1 MDNYSGIRTP
11 RTLPP
16 EAPTLSTGLGLSAA
30 LPEDNPEHII
40 SSLISR
46 IFLLR
51 SVRAASAVL
60 FAATRGRASFRDV
73 TVLVPSS
80 WGPSPPC
87 PALGTLGDA
96 AGESWEAADLRVS
109 KGRHPQHGARP
120 WTLHSRGC
128 GHRGDYVSLG
138 HQSLTANA
146 STLTGRSL
154 AREMLRRRL
163 RAAASRV
170 ALGAYSSLR
179 LGCLLRGPPPR
190 PSPPLL
196 LCPAP
201 SPFPPSPC
209 MPPPPLEAKNRKNFV
224 LPQVTQLCD
233 EGSHARE
240 APTRHNLLCGGR
252 SVWEVLRASPDF
264 QNNRNAEEAPTES
277 DVAFRY
283 VRAQPP
289 RIVLLIDDTDVMNV
303 QKRWE
308 FVRKAVRKVVTYDV
322 PDGHSVGLVVF
333 DSAAATKYPL
343 TRLTDGATREKV
355 GSSLPR
361 NPSREPHHKRCLLCG
376 LREALRMLRQDSTG
390 SGAGHVVLLTAG
402 GGEPLDATRTNEAS
416 HALTAAGVVLHA
428 IVYPLTEKYPTPGAG
443 LETVAALSGGRTYIV
458 PDQGIGADSK
468 LSMYYNLLDSLYT
481 ALAGVTGPSVLPV
494 KVHAA
499 EHPGGRVA
507 VSQGTFAL
515 DPHLGADTV
524 FAIFYYHVTH
534 VGNLIHLV
542 SPQGQV
548 IDTANMQKED
558 ANINMITV
566 RLAEAQ
572 ATAGQWHYKVENR
585 ADSHQALYVQV
596 TSRRA
601 PAQAPL
607 TWPCAPGPATRCRW
621 STPVTSPGR
630 WRCSPRRGWAR
641 PPWRAPR

>member
-1 MDNYSGIRTP
+1 MFVVVSFFR
-11 RTLPP
+11 
-16 EAPTLSTGLGLSAA
+16 AALGLA
-30 LPEDNPEHII
+30 PR
-40 SSLISR
+40 SS
-46 IFLLR
+46 
-51 SVRAASAVL
+51 
-60 FAATRGRASFRDV
+60 
-73 TVLVPSS
+73 
-80 WGPSPPC
+80 
-87 PALGTLGDA
+87 
-96 AGESWEAADLRVS
+96 
-109 KGRHPQHGARP
+109 
-120 WTLHSRGC
+120 
-128 GHRGDYVSLG
+128 
-138 HQSLTANA
+138 A
-146 STLTGRSL
+146 STDPL
-154 AREMLRRRL
+154 
-163 RAAASRV
+163 V
-170 ALGAYSSLR
+170 
-179 LGCLLRGPPPR
+179 R
-190 PSPPLL
+190 P
-196 LCPAP
+196 
-201 SPFPPSPC
+201 
-209 MPPPPLEAKNRKNFV
+209 
-224 LPQVTQLCD
+224 
-233 EGSHARE
+233 
-240 APTRHNLLCGGR
+240 
-252 SVWEVLRASPDF
+252 
-264 QNNRNAEEAPTES
+264 
-277 DVAFRY
+277 
-283 VRAQPP
+283 
-289 RIVLLIDDTDVMNV
+289 

-596 TSRRA
+596 TSRPRA
-601 PAQAPL
+601 RTGAPHVAVRAWTSHPLSLVNASDISRPLALFAEARVGAAPVEGAKVTATVTRLGYTDNGTLHEPQEVALYDDGL
-607 TWPCAPGPATRCRW
+607 TGESLSSLWSSVTYPLLAFPRR
-621 STPVTSPGR
+621 STPS
-630 WRCSPRRGWAR
+630 
-641 PPWRAPR
+641 